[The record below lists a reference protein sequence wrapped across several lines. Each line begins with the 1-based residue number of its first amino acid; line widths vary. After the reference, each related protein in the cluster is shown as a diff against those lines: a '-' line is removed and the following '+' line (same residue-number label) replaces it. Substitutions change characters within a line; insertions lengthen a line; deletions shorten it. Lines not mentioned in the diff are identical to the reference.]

1 MDDKGEQKMRGLWI
15 GLTLFMSI
23 ALGYSEEELYVYNW
37 AEYMPDT
44 VIQKF
49 QEETGI
55 KVIYSTYD
63 NNETMFAK
71 MKILQG
77 EGYDLVV
84 PSTYYVQKMIKSG
97 LIQAID
103 KSKLK
108 NFKNLDPN
116 LLDKPFDPDNQYS
129 IPYLWGSTAIGVNSE
144 VIPVESVM
152 RYADLWKLEY
162 AGRILMTDDLREVFG
177 MALKILGYSCNETD
191 PGRLNEAGAKLKEL
205 FPGVKAFNADSPKQ
219 PFLNKEVDI
228 GLLWN
233 GEAYMAAQENPA
245 IRFVYPE
252 EGVMLWVD
260 SLVIPKSSKHVEN
273 AHKFI
278 DFLLRPE
285 IAVMISEE
293 IGYASP
299 NKAALNEMSE
309 ELRNNPT
316 VYPGEAIIQKGEF
329 QLDIGEAII
338 QYEKL
343 WEELKGD

>member
-1 MDDKGEQKMRGLWI
+1 MDDKGEKKMRGLWV
-15 GLTLFMSI
+15 GLTLLMSI

-37 AEYMPDT
+37 AEYMPDA

-71 MKILQG
+71 MKILKG

-84 PSTYYVQKMIKSG
+84 PSTYYVQKMIKNG
-97 LIQAID
+97 LIQPID
-103 KSKLK
+103 KRQLK
-108 NFKNLDPN
+108 NFKNLDSN
-116 LLDKPFDPDNQYS
+116 LLNKPFDPDNQFS
-129 IPYLWGSTAIGVNSE
+129 IPYLWGATAIGVNAD
-144 VIPVESVM
+144 VIPVESVS
-152 RYADLWKLEY
+152 RYADLWKPEY

-177 MALKILGYSCNETD
+177 MALKVLRYSCNETD
-191 PGRLNEAGAKLKEL
+191 PGRLTEASLKLKEL
-205 FPGVKAFNADSPKQ
+205 FPRVKAFNADSPKQ

-233 GEAYMAAQENPA
+233 GEAYMASQENPS

-260 SLVIPKSSKHVEN
+260 SLVIPKSAKHVLN

-285 IAVMISEE
+285 IAAIISQE
-293 IGYASP
+293 IGYTSP
-299 NKAALNEMSE
+299 NKAALEQMPE
-309 ELRNNPT
+309 ELRTNPT
-316 VYPGEAIIQKGEF
+316 VYPDDTIVQKGEF
-329 QLDIGEAII
+329 QLDIGDAIT

>member
-1 MDDKGEQKMRGLWI
+1 MDDKGEQEMRGLWI

-23 ALGYSEEELYVYNW
+23 AFGYSEEEVYVYNW
-37 AEYMPDT
+37 AEYMPDA

-49 QEETGI
+49 QDETGI

-71 MKILQG
+71 MKILKG
-77 EGYDLVV
+77 EGYDIVV

-116 LLDKPFDPDNQYS
+116 LLNKPFDPDNQYS
-129 IPYLWGSTAIGVNSE
+129 IPYLWGSTGIGVNTE
-144 VIPVESVM
+144 VIPVKSVL
-152 RYADLWKLEY
+152 RYSDLWKPEY

-177 MALKILGYSCNETD
+177 MALKISGYSCNDTD
-191 PGRLNEAGAKLKEL
+191 PQHLAEAGLKLKEL
-205 FPGVKAFNADSPKQ
+205 FPRVKAFNADSPKQ

-228 GLLWN
+228 GLIWN
-233 GEAYMAAQENPA
+233 GEAYMASQENPS
-245 IRFVYPE
+245 IRYVYPE

-260 SLVIPKSSKHVEN
+260 SLVIPKTSRNVEN
-273 AHKFI
+273 AHKLI

-285 IAVMISEE
+285 IAVMISQE

-299 NKAALNEMSE
+299 NKAALKEMSE

-316 VYPGEAIIQKGEF
+316 VYPDESIIQKGEF
-329 QLDIGEAII
+329 QLDIGDAIT

-343 WEELKGD
+343 WEELKGN

>member
-1 MDDKGEQKMRGLWI
+1 MDDKGEQEMRGLWI
-15 GLTLFMSI
+15 GLALIMSM
-23 ALGYSEEELYVYNW
+23 ALGYSEEEVYVYNW
-37 AEYMPDT
+37 AEYMPDA

-71 MKILQG
+71 MKILKG
-77 EGYDLVV
+77 EGYDIVV
-84 PSTYYVQKMIKSG
+84 PSTYYVHKMIRNG
-97 LIQAID
+97 LIQPLD

-116 LLDKPFDPDNQYS
+116 LLNKPFDPENKYS
-129 IPYLWGSTAIGVNSE
+129 VPYLWGSTAVGINSE
-144 VIPVESVM
+144 VIPVQSVTK
-152 RYADLWKLEY
+152 YADLWKPEY
-162 AGRILMTDDLREVFG
+162 AGKILLTDDLREVFG
-177 MALKILGYSCNETD
+177 MAFKVLGYSCNDTD
-191 PGRLNEAGAKLKEL
+191 PAHLAEAGVKLKEL
-205 FPGVKAFNADSPKQ
+205 FPRVKAFNADSPKQ

-228 GLLWN
+228 GLIWN
-233 GEAYMAAQENPA
+233 GEAYMASQENSSIA
-245 IRFVYPE
+245 YVYPE

-260 SLVIPKSSKHVEN
+260 SMVIPASAKHVEN

-285 IAVMISEE
+285 IAAMISEE

-299 NKAALNEMSE
+299 NREALKEMPP
-309 ELRNNPT
+309 ELRDNPI
-316 VYPGEAIIQKGEF
+316 VYPDESLIQKGEF
-329 QLDIGEAII
+329 QLDIGDAIT

-343 WEELKGD
+343 WEELKGN